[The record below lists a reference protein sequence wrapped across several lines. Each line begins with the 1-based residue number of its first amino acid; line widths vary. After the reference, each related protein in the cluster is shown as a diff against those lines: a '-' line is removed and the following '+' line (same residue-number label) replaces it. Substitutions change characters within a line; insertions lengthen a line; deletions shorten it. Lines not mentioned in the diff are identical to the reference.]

1 MSGVPPLQNKFNLIK
16 HKSNTNLYKMDLK
29 DFNNV
34 SAEQPSSS
42 NQSSLNYDYFNNNPD
57 YRKDI
62 IVTVDQSMQANGVV
76 HTFEIFENINRANKV
91 LFDTKVNR
99 LRLLL
104 LQSTFIWFVYV
115 FPFISFNIFQHIL
128 FFIFIQYI
136 ISMSSS
142 CRVKREIFHRQNPNP
157 AM

>member
-1 MSGVPPLQNKFNLIK
+1 
-16 HKSNTNLYKMDLK
+16 MDLK

-104 LQSTFIWFVYV
+104 LQSTFI
-115 FPFISFNIFQHIL
+115 
-128 FFIFIQYI
+128 
-136 ISMSSS
+136 
-142 CRVKREIFHRQNPNP
+142 
-157 AM
+157 